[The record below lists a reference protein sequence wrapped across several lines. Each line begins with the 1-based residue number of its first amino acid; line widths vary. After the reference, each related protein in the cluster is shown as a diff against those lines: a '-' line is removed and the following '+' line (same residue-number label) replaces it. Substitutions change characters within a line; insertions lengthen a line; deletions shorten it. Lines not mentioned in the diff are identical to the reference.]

1 MEDNCVLAHVGVI
14 DACEERRY
22 ASFARPPQRAR
33 AVTRRAFVRFLCQM
47 QSSPR
52 PVSDAKANQ
61 PPLSKGAR
69 DSAGDLPISP
79 APCLLCNKGK
89 AQNSLTLQ
97 IPWRSGRKTR
107 AETLPGSRRLP
118 QPGRS
123 DREVSMRLG

>member
-69 DSAGDLPISP
+69 DSAGICRSRPLR
-79 APCLLCNKGK
+79 AFFATK
-89 AQNSLTLQ
+89 AKPRTVNPPDPL
-97 IPWRSGRKTR
+97 
-107 AETLPGSRRLP
+107 
-118 QPGRS
+118 
-123 DREVSMRLG
+123 